1 MRRESEGE
9 RRNFFP
15 LDFECPG
22 GAGSVDSCR
31 RAAASLQ
38 MSEPN
43 REGAEGAGQPSDDD
57 DFAAALEA
65 CMASDEDDEAEE
77 GEDLLTTLPDDCL
90 LRILRFLPHASLLT
104 TALRS
109 VNKRFG
115 DAVAAEGVSRTRD
128 RLKQSLEA
136 GFAADIRRSEGGG
149 GGSSSSSAAGSSGG
163 GGSSSDVDMTPPP
176 PPPAPPHGRL
186 DELASALELALRTC
200 GGATFRLKF
209 RPLVFNLGDPK
220 NPQLRRKLLDGALSP
235 SAMLQLT
242 ASDMASSAL
251 QRQRSEWRE
260 KRKRDCVRERPVKGF
275 VTDLYRCDRCD
286 CTRAAVHRAIR
297 AGQKQVDRARTYAT
311 CTDCSHRWEV

>member
-1 MRRESEGE
+1 
-9 RRNFFP
+9 
-15 LDFECPG
+15 
-22 GAGSVDSCR
+22 
-31 RAAASLQ
+31 
-38 MSEPN
+38 
-43 REGAEGAGQPSDDD
+43 
-57 DFAAALEA
+57 
-65 CMASDEDDEAEE
+65 MASATV
-77 GEDLLTTLPDDCL
+77 LVVW
-90 LRILRFLPHASLLT
+90 R
-104 TALRS
+104 
-109 VNKRFG
+109 K
-115 DAVAAEGVSRTRD
+115 
-128 RLKQSLEA
+128 
-136 GFAADIRRSEGGG
+136 
-149 GGSSSSSAAGSSGG
+149 
-163 GGSSSDVDMTPPP
+163 
-176 PPPAPPHGRL
+176 
-186 DELASALELALRTC
+186 LALRTC

-220 NPQLRRKLLDGALSP
+220 NPQLRRKLLEGALSP

>member
-1 MRRESEGE
+1 
-9 RRNFFP
+9 
-15 LDFECPG
+15 
-22 GAGSVDSCR
+22 
-31 RAAASLQ
+31 

-65 CMASDEDDEAEE
+65 CMASDEDDEMEE

-149 GGSSSSSAAGSSGG
+149 GGSSSSSAAGSGGG

-220 NPQLRRKLLDGALSP
+220 KFRTARSSSSSFFLLDLVIGWAPVLP
-235 SAMLQLT
+235 PVWWCGGPRVGRGEAVACLT
-242 ASDMASSAL
+242 TKKWEQVFTKTCQFFTRL
-251 QRQRSEWRE
+251 HYIL
-260 KRKRDCVRERPVKGF
+260 VERRISGIIHV
-275 VTDLYRCDRCD
+275 
-286 CTRAAVHRAIR
+286 
-297 AGQKQVDRARTYAT
+297 
-311 CTDCSHRWEV
+311 WEYGGTTLLN